1 MKRHFSKLSIALE
14 ITIRSNDP
22 ISGVSESKNE
32 LTISLLE
39 WRTIPHYQ
47 FQLNLDL
54 NSSLKNRVYQNKAED
69 SRTKTKIGNIR
80 EEKRFGFF

>member
-1 MKRHFSKLSIALE
+1 MLCQKNKKVLVIKKCFFFQAENIQRLMKRKFSKLTIALE

-54 NSSLKNRVYQNKAED
+54 NK
-69 SRTKTKIGNIR
+69 
-80 EEKRFGFF
+80 